1 MIEIFRPFIP
11 SLLNFICMK
20 HVELLTNVE
29 RAKLLHELLPGP
41 IEDYL
46 QYAKGLASYTQTHKT
61 ELAEKWGEQFYSFEG
76 WLSLAMEVEKKIDQY
91 FKKLKTS
98 SRPFSDQLFDRELA
112 FWSCDALLKYADQC
126 TSARFKHLAKALFA
140 GNKEQQPGPS
150 EFLNRYTTLSVE
162 AAAFIRRVVTDL
174 KELVFEIT
182 GADQGQP
189 QRKDYDSLPDYTQFR
204 TGRHEQVAITALHV
218 DGKDILLKGIF
229 KGDAYPKT
237 TTITLDELDN
247 TSAIHLA
254 DYLLKRSAS

>member
-1 MIEIFRPFIP
+1 
-11 SLLNFICMK
+11 MK

-46 QYAKGLASYTQTHKT
+46 QYAKGLASYIQTHKA
-61 ELAEKWGEQFYSFEG
+61 ELGEAWGDQFYAFEG
-76 WLSLAMEVEKKIDQY
+76 WLSLAIVAEKKIDQY
-91 FKKLKTS
+91 FKKLTTS
-98 SRPFSDQLFDRELA
+98 SRLFSDQLFEGELA
-112 FWSCDALLKYADQC
+112 FWCVDALMKYADQC
-126 TSARFKHLAKALFA
+126 SDARFKHLAKALFG
-140 GNKEQQPGPS
+140 GNRERHPGPS

-182 GADQGQP
+182 GAGQGEP
-189 QRKDYDSLPDYTQFR
+189 QRKDYDSLPDYTFFR

-218 DGKDILLKGIF
+218 EGKDILLKGIF

-237 TTITLDELDN
+237 TTIALDELDN

-254 DYLLKRSAS
+254 DYLFKRSAS